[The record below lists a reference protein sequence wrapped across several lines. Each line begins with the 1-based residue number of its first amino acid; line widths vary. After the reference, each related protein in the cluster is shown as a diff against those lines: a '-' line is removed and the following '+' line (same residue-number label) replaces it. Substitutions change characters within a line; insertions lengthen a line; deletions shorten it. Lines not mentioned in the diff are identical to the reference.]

1 MQLPLLQFVASAA
14 AIVPIELLRSP
25 AMTRTSLPLRGPL
38 DQALNVE
45 DAGIEFIES
54 VAAGQA

>member
-1 MQLPLLQFVASAA
+1 
-14 AIVPIELLRSP
+14 
-25 AMTRTSLPLRGPL
+25 MTRTSLPLRGPL

-54 VAAGQA
+54 VAAGQAYD